1 MIMTLHILKKRANI
15 IGIFKQ
21 EENGKNLIGLIFLT
35 FIFTAFQLG
44 SLHAQIPDGVYTG
57 QENGRQHEIKVN
69 GRYLVYSVYES
80 SPASFIKT
88 LGGTYSLE
96 GGTLHWDLEFNSAF
110 EQDSVRTL
118 SITVKSIGD
127 SLTWGAENP
136 LELSRAE
143 TLEQP
148 LDGLWLFAT
157 RGPDTGQ
164 ERRGEENTRKTIK
177 FLIDGRFQ
185 WIAYDTADMRFSGTG
200 GGSYTARDGVYT
212 ETIEYFSR
220 DNSRVGA
227 HLEFQYEVKGTDW
240 HHTGLNSKG
249 EPLYEIWA
257 RRVLK

>member
-1 MIMTLHILKKRANI
+1 MTPGILKKRAKI
-15 IGIFKQ
+15 IG
-21 EENGKNLIGLIFLT
+21 FLNPGAIAKKLVRHGILT
-35 FIFTAFQLG
+35 MIITVVHAG
-44 SLHAQIPDGVYTG
+44 GMMAQIPDGVYMG
-57 QENGRQHEIKVN
+57 QENGRQHEIKVS
-69 GRYLVYSVYES
+69 GSYLVHSVYQS
-80 SPASFIKT
+80 TPAEFIRT
-88 LGGTYSLE
+88 LGGRYSLE
-96 GGTLHWDLEFNSAF
+96 DGTLQWDLEFNSGF
-110 EQDSVRTL
+110 EQDSARTL
-118 SITVKSIGD
+118 NLPVRISGD
-127 SLTWGAENP
+127 KLLWGSES
-136 LELSRAE
+136 LELSRRE
-143 TLEQP
+143 SQEQP

-164 ERRGEENTRKTIK
+164 ERRGEGNTRKTLK

-227 HLEFQYEVKGTDW
+227 HLEFRYEVKGPDW

-257 RRVLK
+257 RRSRR